1 MQIGSSFMAF
11 KGHTKWGTINLYIYI
26 HIHTYHTRPDQTKG
40 GFVMMLIWFWYGFD
54 AIFGR
59 CCVSDMILICV
70 RNIFRK
76 QCNTKKNRNHILDP
90 NHKWNHINIIT
101 AKPGH
106 KQIITAN
113 HIWII
118 SKSLEKKETLHLR
131 VCWCVTHTMTYQYS
145 TVRYMHT
152 YKTGVR

>member
-1 MQIGSSFMAF
+1 MRYHKSI
-11 KGHTKWGTINLYIYI
+11 YIYI
-26 HIHTYHTRPDQTKG
+26 YIPTIPDQTRPKG
-40 GFVMMLIWFWYGFD
+40 VLSWCWYDFDTVLMRSLGDVVFLIWFWYVFETFLENN
-54 AIFGR
+54 AT
-59 CCVSDMILICV
+59 
-70 RNIFRK
+70 
-76 QCNTKKNRNHILDP
+76 QKKNRNHILDP